1 MATQGRF
8 PDYISPTKISYFDGK
23 PTTIHLRK
31 CRIVTLEVTDRR
43 EWTFEHGLISI
54 GSSDDNNLMIQ
65 GESIAAHHAQ
75 IIQEDDAYVIR
86 DLGSSTGTYVNQVR
100 IKEAYLNPGCQ
111 MRFGSEEFIFQPLD
125 EDVAVV
131 PSNEE
136 KFGDIIG
143 GNVKMREI
151 YGILEKIAPTNATVV
166 IEGETGTGKEVVAHT
181 LHKMSLRA
189 KKPFVVFDC
198 GSVPESL
205 IESELFGH
213 EKGSFTGAIMTRQ
226 GLFELAQGGTIF
238 LDELGELDLDLQPK
252 LLRVLENRE
261 VRRVGAAK
269 AIPVDVRVVAAT
281 NRKLEEEVK
290 NNHFREDLFYRLSV
304 VRIFLPPLRERIDD
318 LPLLVKHFL
327 KNKSFNRD
335 VNSNLKLRSISRE
348 ALKAMQNYDWPGN
361 VRQLLN
367 VVERACSLANGDC
380 IELCDLPEAVAKCAE
395 IDTPSVVEPSTT
407 NNATSSSAPVAANS
421 VASSAPA
428 PSPESDKGSSE
439 SAKPD
444 GMAFATFTDKTFK
457 DAKEAWLA
465 SFEGD
470 YLRAVLERN
479 NYNIS
484 QASRESDIDR
494 KYFRKLMKKYGI
506 TAPSNSSDSEE
517 FTEDD

>member
-1 MATQGRF
+1 MANQGRF
-8 PDYISPTKISYFDGK
+8 PDYISPMKISYFDGK

-31 CRIVTLEVTDRR
+31 CRIVTQEIANRR
-43 EWTFEHGLISI
+43 EWTFEHGLITV
-54 GSSDDNNLMIQ
+54 GSLDDNNLVVH
-65 GESIAAHHAQ
+65 GETISPHHAQ

-86 DLGSSTGTYVNQVR
+86 DLDSVTGTYVNQVR
-100 IKEAYLNPGCQ
+100 IKEAYLSPGCQ
-111 MRFGSEEFIFQPLD
+111 MRFGAEEFIFQPLD

-131 PSNEE
+131 PSSEE

-198 GSVPESL
+198 GAVPESL

-238 LDELGELDLDLQPK
+238 LDELGELNLELQPK

-304 VRIFLPPLRERIDD
+304 VRIFLPPLRDRIDD

-327 KNKSFNRD
+327 KNSSFNRD
-335 VNSNLKLRSISRE
+335 RNSNLKLRSISCQ
-348 ALKAMQNYDWPGN
+348 ALKAMQNYRWPGN
-361 VRQLLN
+361 VRELLN
-367 VVERACSLANGDC
+367 VVERACSLADGDC
-380 IELCDLPEAVAKCAE
+380 IEIGDLPEYVARCAASE
-395 IDTPSVVEPSTT
+395 EPKP
-407 NNATSSSAPVAANS
+407 APVPVQPRQSDSPALPAA
-421 VASSAPA
+421 AIEAPA
-428 PSPESDKGSSE
+428 PAPAAEPASMQ
-439 SAKPD
+439 
-444 GMAFATFTDKTFK
+444 MAAFTDKTFK
-457 DAKEAWLA
+457 DAKEAWLSA
-465 SFEGD
+465 FEGD
-470 YLRAVLERN
+470 YLKAVLERN

-484 QASRESDIDR
+484 RAARESDIDR
-494 KYFRKLMKKYGI
+494 KYLRKLMKKYDI
-506 TAPSNSSDSEE
+506 VAPDSSDNGA
-517 FTEDD
+517 DDD

>member
-1 MATQGRF
+1 MANQGRF
-8 PDYISPTKISYFDGK
+8 PDYISPMKISYFDGK

-31 CRIVTLEVTDRR
+31 CRIVTLEIANRR
-43 EWTFEHGLISI
+43 EWTFEHGLITV
-54 GSSDDNNLMIQ
+54 GSHDDNNLVVH
-65 GESIAAHHAQ
+65 GETISPHHAQ

-86 DLGSSTGTYVNQVR
+86 DLDSVTGTYVNQVR
-100 IKEAYLNPGCQ
+100 IKEAYLSPGCQ

-198 GSVPESL
+198 GAVPESL

-238 LDELGELDLDLQPK
+238 LDELGELNLELQPK

-269 AIPVDVRVVAAT
+269 AIPVDVRVIAAT

-304 VRIFLPPLRERIDD
+304 VRIFLPPLRDRIDD

-327 KNKSFNRD
+327 KNSSFNRD
-335 VNSNLKLRSISRE
+335 RNSNLKLRSISCQ
-348 ALKAMQNYDWPGN
+348 ALKAMQNYRWPGN
-361 VRQLLN
+361 VRELLN
-367 VVERACSLANGDC
+367 VVERACSLADGDC
-380 IELCDLPEAVAKCAE
+380 IEIGDLPEYVARCAG
-395 IDTPSVVEPSTT
+395 VEEPK
-407 NNATSSSAPVAANS
+407 P
-421 VASSAPA
+421 APA
-428 PSPESDKGSSE
+428 PLPAPDPAPVVETPAPAGNASSLKM
-439 SAKPD
+439 SA
-444 GMAFATFTDKTFK
+444 FTDKTFK
-457 DAKEAWLA
+457 DAKEAWLSA
-465 SFEGD
+465 FEGD
-470 YLRAVLERN
+470 YLKAVLERN

-484 QASRESDIDR
+484 RAARESEIDR
-494 KYFRKLMKKYGI
+494 KYLRKLMKKYDI
-506 TAPSNSSDSEE
+506 VAPDSSDNSGD
-517 FTEDD
+517 ED

>member
-1 MATQGRF
+1 MANQGRF
-8 PDYISPTKISYFDGK
+8 PDYISPMKISYFDGK

-31 CRIVTLEVTDRR
+31 CRIVTQEIANRR
-43 EWTFEHGLISI
+43 EWTFEHGLITI
-54 GSSDDNNLMIQ
+54 GSQDDNNLVVHADTI
-65 GESIAAHHAQ
+65 SPNHAQ

-86 DLGSSTGTYVNQVR
+86 DLDSVTGTYVNQVR
-100 IKEAYLNPGCQ
+100 IKEAYLSAGCQ
-111 MRFGSEEFIFQPLD
+111 MRFGSEEFIFQPMD

-198 GSVPESL
+198 GAVPESL

-238 LDELGELDLDLQPK
+238 LDELGELNLELQPK

-281 NRKLEEEVK
+281 NRKLEDEVK
-290 NNHFREDLFYRLSV
+290 NNRFREDLFYRLSV
-304 VRIFLPPLRERIDD
+304 VRIFLPPLRDRMDD

-327 KNKSFNRD
+327 KNSSFNRD
-335 VNSNLKLRSISRE
+335 RNANLKLRSISCQ
-348 ALKAMQNYDWPGN
+348 ALKAMQHYRWPGN
-361 VRQLLN
+361 VRELLN
-367 VVERACSLANGDC
+367 VVERACSLADGDC
-380 IELCDLPEAVAKCAE
+380 IEIGDLPEYVARCADIE
-395 IDTPSVVEPSTT
+395 DPK
-407 NNATSSSAPVAANS
+407 PVS
-421 VASSAPA
+421 VAEPTMNSTASAENGQVTA
-428 PSPESDKGSSE
+428 QASEMPSL
-439 SAKPD
+439 A
-444 GMAFATFTDKTFK
+444 MNAFTDKTFK
-457 DAKEAWLA
+457 DAKEAWL
-465 SFEGD
+465 SVFEGD
-470 YLRAVLERN
+470 YLKAVLERN
-479 NYNIS
+479 HYNIS
-484 QASRESDIDR
+484 RAARESDIDR
-494 KYFRKLMKKYGI
+494 KYLRKLMKKYDI
-506 TAPSNSSDSEE
+506 VAPDSSDNAS
-517 FTEDD
+517 DDD